1 MNRMVL
7 LMVLVNWA
15 IVLLLGDD
23 GCGKFEVMI
32 TGKTKLLGVIG
43 DPVEHSLSPVMQN
56 AALNELGLDYVYV
69 PLPVKKGDLN
79 RALAGFTAIDL
90 VGFNATIPHK
100 QAIIPLLDRI
110 TPEAQKV
117 GAVNTVWRTEKG
129 WEGTNTDVDGFI
141 APLIPL
147 DRDWSQV
154 MPVILGNGGAAR
166 AVIVGCDKLGC
177 SKIAVVGRNWEKLE
191 QFQRSWEKTE
201 LKTEIC
207 PYSWQD
213 LPNLLSQTQLL
224 VNTTPI
230 GMSPQIA
237 SSPVEATA
245 LKHLPNG
252 AIVYD
257 LIYTPRPTRF
267 LQLAQE
273 LGGYIVIDGLEM
285 LIQQGA
291 IALETW
297 LEQPIPIEVMR
308 EALHQ

>member
-1 MNRMVL
+1 MSRMVL
-7 LMVLVNWA
+7 LIVLVNWA

-23 GCGKFEVMI
+23 DCGKFEVMI

-100 QAIIPLLDRI
+100 QAIIPLLDRV

-141 APLIPL
+141 APLIKIN
-147 DRDWSQV
+147 RDWSQV

-166 AVIVGCDKLGC
+166 AVIVGCEKLGC
-177 SKIAVVGRNWEKLE
+177 SKIAVVGRSREKLE
-191 QFQRSWEKTE
+191 QFQRSWEEKG
-201 LKTEIC
+201 LKAEIC

-245 LKHLPNG
+245 LKQLPNG

-267 LQLAQE
+267 LQLAQQ
-273 LGGYIVIDGLEM
+273 LGGYIAIDGLEM

-297 LEQPIPIEVMR
+297 LQQPIPIEVMR
-308 EALHQ
+308 EALH